1 MSERFAAVSEMVKK
15 QIKCGNAYRLLLSP
29 RQPQG
34 TGSAGVT
41 GNRPIRGAT
50 SRQSTAQLYTSSARG
65 KHHGTIVM
73 QRERS
78 SAIASLILLPLLFWG
93 AKVLICIGT
102 GREPHWLFMTV
113 AMLGVLAVSAFF
125 LDRVFAFSARH
136 YLLALSDIYLLGP
149 SMMIMCNTFTG
160 GGVHTLQGRD
170 FWWIPVFSVFPPYT
184 LIMSSYD
191 LTLVPLTISTL
202 WLAGLAAYKWRLKNV
217 IHGPAPAVPPSN

>member
-1 MSERFAAVSEMVKK
+1 MPTGFFYPRVSHKEREARALLGTALSGERRHVNLRPSCTPRLRV
-15 QIKCGNAYRLLLSP
+15 GNY
-29 RQPQG
+29 
-34 TGSAGVT
+34 
-41 GNRPIRGAT
+41 
-50 SRQSTAQLYTSSARG
+50 
-65 KHHGTIVM
+65 HGTIVM

-136 YLLALSDIYLLGP
+136 YLLALSGIYLLGP